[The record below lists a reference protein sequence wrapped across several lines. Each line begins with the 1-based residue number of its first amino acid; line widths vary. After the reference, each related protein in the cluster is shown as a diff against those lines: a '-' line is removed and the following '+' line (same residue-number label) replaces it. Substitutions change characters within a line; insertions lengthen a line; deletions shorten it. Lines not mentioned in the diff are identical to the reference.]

1 MKGIYIDQGCER
13 MYECMC
19 VCSFYI
25 LYYSSGEAVGCRL
38 YLSSEFKIDQVDF
51 KDRMPFLLS
60 SLIEKISPNSQALSP
75 NT

>member
-25 LYYSSGEAVGCRL
+25 LYYSSGEVVGCRL

-60 SLIEKISPNSQALSP
+60 SLIEKISSNSQALSP
-75 NT
+75 DT